1 MNGPSRL
8 RPQIRGTL
16 SSELLFTALRS
27 KIWSFKVDELGLVLS
42 DRRLEKQIAAS
53 PGNLRVKLQTI
64 AKLLFLLEIS
74 VTTFLIKNLPNIDTV
89 TII

>member
-1 MNGPSRL
+1 M
-8 RPQIRGTL
+8 
-16 SSELLFTALRS
+16 
-27 KIWSFKVDELGLVLS
+27 LS